1 MVDHCGQTA
10 AGCHFRRYPV
20 LRGVEELSDKTIQEM
35 TPDHDPSSNMN
46 ILRGIV
52 TAAASLFCVAL
63 LAVFCYNFILSSG
76 TKVSAAQAKVADVT
90 IMDKYDMFVTNAIS
104 DALEG
109 VLSIEKVYW
118 LSDTDQVAPEPNQAG
133 YGTAKTAEELD
144 WLLEEAA
151 ELIDGQSMVFSKDRP
166 IWNGDTIHY
175 YYDETILVITWKEI
189 VDNCVYT
196 ISEVKIAHPSQF
208 RRFLAGG
215 EFGSDK
221 QYVTTEMAASVNA
234 VMASSGDFYGYRKY
248 GAVVYEGEL
257 RRFEGEMVDT
267 CYINDEGDL
276 LFTYRG
282 ELKTEEEAKQFIEDN
297 NVRFSLAFGPV
308 LLDNGEIKVPAN
320 YALGEINGTY
330 SRAALCQWDKLHYLV
345 VNTSQEG
352 TLFTRHKVKFF
363 AKFIQG
369 LGCKT
374 AYALDGGQ
382 TTAIVMND
390 KLVTNP
396 DFNHQRRISDIIY
409 FATAL
414 PNGG

>member
-1 MVDHCGQTA
+1 MT
-10 AGCHFRRYPV
+10 
-20 LRGVEELSDKTIQEM
+20 EETIQEM
-35 TPDHDPSSNMN
+35 NPDRDPRSGMKV
-46 ILRGIV
+46 LRALTTVVG
-52 TAAASLFCVAL
+52 TFFCIVAL
-63 LAVFCYNFILSSG
+63 GVFCYNFILSSG
-76 TKVSAAQAKVADVT
+76 TKSAVSQAKAADVT
-90 IMDKYDMFVTNAIS
+90 IMDKFDMFVTNKIS
-104 DALEG
+104 DALDG

-118 LSDTDQVAPEPNQAG
+118 LVDTDQVAPEPNPAG
-133 YGTAKTAEELD
+133 YGEAKTAEELD
-144 WLLEEAA
+144 WLLEKA
-151 ELIDGQSMVFSKDRP
+151 EKLIDGQSMAFSKDRP
-166 IWNGDTIHY
+166 IWDGDTIHY

-196 ISEVKIAHPSQF
+196 VSEVKIAHPSQF

-282 ELKTEEEAKQFIEDN
+282 QLKSEEEAKKFIEEN

-308 LLDNGEIKVPAN
+308 LLDKGELKVPD
-320 YALGEINGTY
+320 YYEVGQINGTY
-330 SRAALCQWDKLHYLV
+330 SRAAICQWDKLHYLV

-352 TLFTRHKVKFF
+352 SLWHRHKVSFF
-363 AKFIQG
+363 AKFIQD

-396 DFNHQRRISDIIY
+396 DFNNQRRISDIIY

>member
-1 MVDHCGQTA
+1 MT
-10 AGCHFRRYPV
+10 
-20 LRGVEELSDKTIQEM
+20 EETIQEM
-35 TPDHDPSSNMN
+35 NPDRDPRSGMKV
-46 ILRGIV
+46 LRALTTVVG
-52 TAAASLFCVAL
+52 TFFCIVAL
-63 LAVFCYNFILSSG
+63 GVFCYNFILSSG
-76 TKVSAAQAKVADVT
+76 TKSAVSQAKAADVT
-90 IMDKYDMFVTNAIS
+90 IMDKFDMFVTNKIS
-104 DALEG
+104 DALDG

-118 LSDTDQVAPEPNQAG
+118 LVDTDQVAPEPNPAG
-133 YGTAKTAEELD
+133 YGEAKTAEELD
-144 WLLEEAA
+144 WLLEKA
-151 ELIDGQSMVFSKDRP
+151 EKLIDGQSMAFSKDRP
-166 IWNGDTIHY
+166 IWDGDTIHY

-196 ISEVKIAHPSQF
+196 VSEVKIAHPSQF

-282 ELKTEEEAKQFIEDN
+282 QLKSEEEAKKFIEEN

-308 LLDNGEIKVPAN
+308 LLDKGELKVPSD

-330 SRAALCQWDKLHYLV
+330 SRAAICQWDKLHYLV

-352 TLFTRHKVKFF
+352 SLWHRHKVSFF
-363 AKFIQG
+363 AKFIQD

-396 DFNHQRRISDIIY
+396 DFNNQRRISDIIY

>member
-1 MVDHCGQTA
+1 MT
-10 AGCHFRRYPV
+10 
-20 LRGVEELSDKTIQEM
+20 EETIQEM
-35 TPDHDPSSNMN
+35 NPDRDPRSGMKV
-46 ILRGIV
+46 LRALTTVVG
-52 TAAASLFCVAL
+52 TFFCIVAL
-63 LAVFCYNFILSSG
+63 GVFCCNFILSSG
-76 TKVSAAQAKVADVT
+76 TKSAVSQAKAADVT
-90 IMDKYDMFVTNAIS
+90 IMDKYDMFVTNKIS
-104 DALEG
+104 DALDG

-118 LSDTDQVAPEPNQAG
+118 LSDTDQVAPEPNPAG
-133 YGTAKTAEELD
+133 YGEAKTAEELD
-144 WLLEEAA
+144 WLLEKA
-151 ELIDGQSMVFSKDRP
+151 EKLIDGQSMAFSKDRP
-166 IWNGDTIHY
+166 IWDGDTIHY

-196 ISEVKIAHPSQF
+196 VSEVKIAHPSQF

-248 GAVVYEGEL
+248 GAVAYEGEL

-282 ELKTEEEAKQFIEDN
+282 QLKSEEEAKKFIEEN

-308 LLDNGEIKVPAN
+308 LLDKGELKVPGN

-330 SRAALCQWDKLHYLV
+330 SRAAICQWDKLHYLV

-352 TLFTRHKVKFF
+352 SLWHRHKVSFF
-363 AKFIQG
+363 AKFIQD

-396 DFNHQRRISDIIY
+396 DFNNQRRISDIIY